1 MQGIERIKIIDK
13 ERQSCKVDSFTTNLK
28 KSERAASATSKKYR
42 EVLPLMEGEIQTAVD
57 KEDIKG
63 RYDYQEGI
71 DIILTLVD
79 GTRLTLQEK
88 VLTCGFRTVTFEERK
103 GYNNAE
109 GAWYKCTAQL
119 YFCCD
124 VDQQYQIESYC
135 LIDLVRLRLC
145 SVKAMLPWHYNKGE
159 NEFRYLYYN
168 EIPEEC
174 IIKKY
179 KP

>member
-13 ERQSCKVDSFTTNLK
+13 DSKSDYFTTCLHI
-28 KSERAASATSKKYR
+28 SEQAAPATSDIYR
-42 EVLPLMEGEIQTAVD
+42 SILPLMDGEIQTAVD

-71 DIILTLVD
+71 DVILTLLN

-88 VLTCGFRTVTFEERK
+88 VLTRGFRTVTFEERK

-135 LIDLVRLRLC
+135 LIDLLRLRIC
-145 SVKAMLPWHYNKGE
+145 SVHGMLPWQYRQGM
-159 NEFRYLYYN
+159 NEFRYLKYD

>member
-1 MQGIERIKIIDK
+1 MKI
-13 ERQSCKVDSFTTNLK
+13 
-28 KSERAASATSKKYR
+28 SEQAAPATSEIYR
-42 EVLPLMEGEIQTAVD
+42 SILPLMEGEIQTTVN

-63 RYDYQEGI
+63 RYDHQEGI

-88 VLTCGFRTVTFEERK
+88 VLTKRFRTVTFEEK
-103 GYNNAE
+103 NGYTNAE

-124 VDQQYQIESYC
+124 VDEQYQIESYC
-135 LIDLVRLRLC
+135 LIDLLRLRIC
-145 SVKAMLPWHYNKGE
+145 SVNGLLPWKYNVGHGRA
-159 NEFRYLYYN
+159 NEFRYLKYD
-168 EIPEEC
+168 EIPDEC
-174 IIKKY
+174 IIKRY

>member
-13 ERQSCKVDSFTTNLK
+13 DRKSGKNDSFMTNLHI
-28 KSERAASATSKKYR
+28 SEQAAPATSSMYR
-42 EVLPLMEGEIQTAVD
+42 SILPLMDGEIQTAVD

-71 DIILTLVD
+71 DIILTLID

-88 VLTCGFRTVTFEERK
+88 VLTRDFRTVTFEERK
-103 GYNNAE
+103 GSNNAL

-124 VDQQYQIESYC
+124 VNQEYQIESYC
-135 LIDLVRLRLC
+135 LIDLLRLRLC
-145 SVKAMLPWHYNKGE
+145 SVHAMLPWHFNKGE
-159 NEFRYLYYN
+159 NEFRYLKYD